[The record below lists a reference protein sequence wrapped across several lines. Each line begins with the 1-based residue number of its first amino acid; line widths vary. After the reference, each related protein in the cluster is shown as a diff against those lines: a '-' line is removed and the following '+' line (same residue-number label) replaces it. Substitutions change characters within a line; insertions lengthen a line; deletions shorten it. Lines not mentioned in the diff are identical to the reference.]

1 MTVDA
6 GGDPDMIGQA
16 MRPGQLE
23 KPELELTSTIAGTY
37 ESGRI
42 WFEIRQ
48 NSSTSSLKDCV
59 KGV

>member
-23 KPELELTSTIAGTY
+23 KPEGPN
-37 ESGRI
+37 
-42 WFEIRQ
+42 W
-48 NSSTSSLKDCV
+48 NSPT
-59 KGV
+59 